1 MVSLVI
7 MNKKLILCGL
17 YLFSSIA
24 LFAKTQSSS
33 ASSES
38 SSDSFSSANGI
49 SVEEAVKPKRRI
61 RLKSNN
67 FKGTDP
73 MVAPDGQSQ
82 LPPTDGSRP
91 KSK

>member
-1 MVSLVI
+1 MVTLGS
-7 MNKKLILCGL
+7 MNKKLFLCSV
-17 YLFSSIA
+17 FFFTSFA
-24 LFAKTQSSS
+24 LFAKTQSASS
-33 ASSES
+33 SSES
-38 SSDSFSSANGI
+38 SSEAISSANGI

-61 RLKSNN
+61 RVKSNN